1 MTNTHDLSLSIE
13 SWQLCRPATAKL
25 NRVGPYQSHVSHI
38 NEVLQVSKPRQT
50 QFMHNITPTS
60 SFTFLRGI
68 AWNQS
73 TL

>member
-50 QFMHNITPTS
+50 QFMHNIPPTPVPLL
-60 SFTFLRGI
+60 FYMALPEI
-68 AWNQS
+68 NQ
-73 TL
+73 L